1 MLAMGAIIGSIP
13 RTQADME
20 AWKLCYYGGYRA
32 AQKEYVALVKA
43 HQDLKKTLAE
53 YRNAESENL
62 SLKEKLDKFD
72 EQKER
77 EIELAKSDLHA
88 EISKLHK
95 TIQVLKQANEELV
108 EALPEENEEDRK
120 AKMIADAKEKGLS
133 NKEIAKILNISV
145 RTVQRRNT
153 KKQERKVE

>member
-53 YRNAESENL
+53 YRNAERENL

-153 KKQERKVE
+153 KKQERKAE